1 MDLPTISLV
10 EMSDS
15 DYLNKSAQIIGPV
28 KKIQHNLL
36 AKDTFIRVFKYTGDF
51 AKLKSADLKRKA

>member
-1 MDLPTISLV
+1 
-10 EMSDS
+10 MSDS
-15 DYLNKSAQIIGPV
+15 DYLQKSAQIIGPV